1 MVLNLYPDLPVCI
14 RQIGGT
20 ARVGADGIHYA
31 MSEKEAQTVEKTLP
45 RVVLVIDMIIK
56 AGFTLRQMQERDAN
70 LIGSWESE
78 KYRAKLVK

>member
-1 MVLNLYPDLPVCI
+1 
-14 RQIGGT
+14 
-20 ARVGADGIHYA
+20 